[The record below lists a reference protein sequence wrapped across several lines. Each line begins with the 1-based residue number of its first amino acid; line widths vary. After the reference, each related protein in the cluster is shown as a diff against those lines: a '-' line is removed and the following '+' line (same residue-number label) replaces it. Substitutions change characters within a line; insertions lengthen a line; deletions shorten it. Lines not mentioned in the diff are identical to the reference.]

1 MLQTI
6 DHTASVTDIVI
17 GDGGSRDRTLEV
29 VKEFSEH
36 STIPV
41 RIVACTPGMGGIF
54 IGTFVGLNKQSM
66 TECKNWNN

>member
-41 RIVACTPGMGGIF
+41 RIVACTPGMGE
-54 IGTFVGLNKQSM
+54 VSS
-66 TECKNWNN
+66 